1 VDLAPATPEHHDG
14 RIYADGPAGLAL
26 VCAFAFAFGWL
37 MASPYVLPWYDGL
50 GWALLALL
58 PLSAPPLSA
67 LPRPALPRPG
77 RTACLVV
84 ALDWLML
91 ARTTALGFG
100 YLPARGLTMPSGLAW
115 LRPVFRSAVSP
126 LALLTILVILLL
138 LLLRRPHRSGGL
150 LGGVLR
156 LLG

>member
-1 VDLAPATPEHHDG
+1 
-14 RIYADGPAGLAL
+14 
-26 VCAFAFAFGWL
+26 
-37 MASPYVLPWYDGL
+37 
-50 GWALLALL
+50 
-58 PLSAPPLSA
+58 
-67 LPRPALPRPG
+67 
-77 RTACLVV
+77 V

-91 ARTTALGFG
+91 ARTTALGFA

-115 LRPVFRSAVSP
+115 LRPVFRNAVSP

-138 LLLRRPHRSGGL
+138 LLLRRPRRSGRL